1 MKLQINNQQW
11 RLRIDEA
18 ELQRMRDGHGV
29 VSSSALPDGSEL
41 RIVLELARTTAARV
55 DRVGDT
61 WTFTLP
67 AADVDA
73 YVQRLP
79 CRDGIDFSLRVR
91 TDIALQLVFEVDVRD
106 SVRQRGVVPR
116 RH

>member
-1 MKLQINNQQW
+1 MKLQISNQQW

-18 ELQRMRDGHGV
+18 ELQRVRDGHGA
-29 VSSSALPDGSEL
+29 VSVSVLPDSSEL
-41 RIVLELARTTAARV
+41 RIVLELAHTTDASV
-55 DRVGDT
+55 ERVGDT
-61 WTFTLP
+61 WTFILP

-79 CRDGIDFSLRVR
+79 CRDGMNFSFPVR
-91 TDIALQLVFEVDVRD
+91 TDFVLQLVFEVDVRD
-106 SVRQRGVVPR
+106 SVRHRGVVPR